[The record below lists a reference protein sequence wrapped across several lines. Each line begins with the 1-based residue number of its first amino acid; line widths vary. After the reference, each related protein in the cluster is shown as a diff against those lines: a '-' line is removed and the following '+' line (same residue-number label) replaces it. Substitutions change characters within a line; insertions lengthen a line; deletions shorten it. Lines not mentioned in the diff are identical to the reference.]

1 MNAVKLARLSSLL
14 VCLSVLI
21 ACTLANNFSP
31 ATIEVVEK
39 VLTAEPTPTEAVCT
53 PWPEGLEMAVSVTE
67 TYRLHIDIS
76 GLLPSDTPVILAQAE
91 TVRGGVI
98 AENSYFNPVG
108 ESGSL
113 SDGLTTA
120 CTDAFEGA
128 RVDWDI
134 RAIHS
139 RGVSCLRAVIE
150 CPE

>member
-1 MNAVKLARLSSLL
+1 MNAVKLARLRSLL
-14 VCLSVLI
+14 VCLIVLP
-21 ACTLANNFSP
+21 ACTLANNSTP
-31 ATIEVVEK
+31 ATIEVAEM

-53 PWPEGLEMAVSVTE
+53 PWPDDLEMSVTVSE
-67 TYRLHIDIS
+67 AGQLHIDIS
-76 GLLPSDTPVILAQAE
+76 GLSPADTPVILAQAE

-134 RAIHS
+134 RVIHS
-139 RGVSCLRAVIE
+139 RGVSCLRAVIQ